1 MLACIMDTEGGRLR
15 AGTKGGRTGKEHI
28 GQLAKPSYSVLG
40 REKGQTDSWLAVGKG
55 LVQGSESKP
64 GALSRS

>member
-1 MLACIMDTEGGRLR
+1 MDTEGGRLR

-40 REKGQTDSWLAVGKG
+40 
-55 LVQGSESKP
+55 
-64 GALSRS
+64 